1 MARESN
7 FPFLRVAATCV
18 ILILIA
24 IFGWSSCQL
33 VNVGNVGI
41 RVTRAGANRGVQDLP
56 IVSGWVAYNPFSETI
71 VEFPT
76 TVQTVTWSQSPHEGQ
91 GHDESITFSSS
102 DGITVSADV
111 ALSYHVDA
119 SHAGRLYT
127 RFRETDMTHLTHGY
141 VRNAVRDALNEQ
153 ASQMVIHDIYGAGKT
168 RLLEATIRQV
178 RDRMGQDGFV
188 VDQLSFQG
196 ALRLPPNVV
205 DAINRAMQASQDAVA
220 AQNRVAQI
228 EAEARQG
235 VARVQGEAT
244 AAQTRAVGE
253 AQALH
258 TRTEAEAA
266 AIIARAEAEARARHL
281 RAAAEADAWR
291 LEAQGTADAADLVRP
306 RLSPDLIRYWTAMR
320 WDGHTPHVTGGATP
334 LVSLPSP

>member
-1 MARESN
+1 MNRSKSIARRIVVACMA
-7 FPFLRVAATCV
+7 LTVMIVAGA
-18 ILILIA
+18 
-24 IFGWSSCQL
+24 SSCQL

-41 RVTRAGANRGVQDLP
+41 RVRRAGANRGVQDLP
-56 IVSGWVAYNPFSETI
+56 VVSGWVAYNPFTETI

-91 GHDESITFSSS
+91 ARDESITFSSS

-119 SHAGRLYT
+119 AHAGRLYT
-127 RFRETDMTHLTHGY
+127 RFRETNMTSLTHGY

-168 RLLEATIRQV
+168 RLLEAVIRQV
-178 RDRMGQDGFV
+178 RERMGQDGFV

-205 DAINRAMQASQDAVA
+205 EAINRAMQASQDAVA

-228 EAEARQG
+228 EAEARQN

-244 AAQTRAVGE
+244 AAQTRATGE
-253 AQALH
+253 ANALR
-258 TRTEAEAA
+258 TRADAESAA
-266 AIIARAEAEARARHL
+266 VVTRARADAEARRI
-281 RAAAEADAWR
+281 RAQATADAWR
-291 LEAQGTADAADLVRP
+291 VEGQGTADAANLVRP
-306 RLSPDLIRYWTAMR
+306 TLSPDLIRYWTAMR
-320 WDGHTPHVTGGATP
+320 WDGRTPQVTGGATP
-334 LVSLPSP
+334 MVSLPSP